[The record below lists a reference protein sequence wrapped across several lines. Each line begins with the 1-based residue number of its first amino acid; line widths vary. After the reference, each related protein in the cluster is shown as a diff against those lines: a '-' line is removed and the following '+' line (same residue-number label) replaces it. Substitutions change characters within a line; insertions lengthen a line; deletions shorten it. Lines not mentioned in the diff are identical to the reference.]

1 MKRKFIVKKMAIV
14 FVRFG
19 FDQKL
24 LVNSDCSPYIFMSW
38 IRNVCDVTDPNIV
51 LDLTDE
57 DGNLQNISSISSSK
71 LTSSKLVER
80 TEYILVK
87 VDKEKHSVTVIP
99 LLQNWKPLIKHT
111 DDVARSKFSRG
122 SGRKQSLQR

>member
-1 MKRKFIVKKMAIV
+1 MAIV

-38 IRNVCDVTDPNIV
+38 VRNVCDVTDPRIV

-57 DGNLQNISSISSSK
+57 DGNLQNISSIASTK
-71 LTSSKLVER
+71 LTSSKLLER
-80 TEYILVK
+80 TEYILVR
-87 VDKEKHSVTVIP
+87 VQKEKHSVTVTP
-99 LLQNWKPLIKHT
+99 LLQNWKPLIKDA
-111 DDVARSKFSRG
+111 DDVSTAKRKFSRG
-122 SGRKQSLQR
+122 SGRKQSVQR